1 MNQDFRDLFKTLNDC
16 GVKSLVVGA
25 YAVVYY
31 AEPRFT
37 KDLDIWVEATPENA
51 RRVWKALAAFG
62 APLENVTEADFAN
75 PELMYQ
81 VGIAPNRIDIMMSIP
96 GVDFPSAWENRVA
109 ASYGEV
115 PISIISLDDLI
126 KAKQAAG
133 REQDQLDL
141 KSLDR
146 AKAPKQGPTT

>member
-1 MNQDFRDLFKTLNDC
+1 MNQDFRDLFRTLNDC
-16 GVKSLVVGA
+16 GAKYLVVGA

-37 KDLDIWVEATPENA
+37 KDLDIWVEASPENA
-51 RRVWKALAAFG
+51 RRVWEGLAAFG
-62 APLENVTEADFAN
+62 APLENVTEADFEN

-81 VGIAPNRIDIMMSIP
+81 IGIAPNRIDIMMNIP
-96 GVDFPSAWENRVA
+96 GVDFQSAWENRVA
-109 ASYGEV
+109 ASYVEV

-126 KAKQAAG
+126 KAKRAAG
-133 REQDQLDL
+133 REQDLLDL

-146 AKAPKQGPTT
+146 ARAANQGPTT